1 MRSKEE
7 VIKWFL
13 GVLHDLQKDN
23 KNIQMYETYFKSL
36 SNDDLIILA
45 NKLVN
50 GEMVLPYYC
59 PNLVEPDIT
68 MGNLFAVAKRLNVK
82 FFQRVWMID
91 QETKMKYLT
100 PDKYPVLDLFVRRQA
115 QHVESGK
122 AAAPHSNT
130 VDMLTGQAS
139 GPSRTVRITLPEAH
153 NLGALNLQHVMTELM
168 NVRGG
173 NEMAF
178 KEARR
183 AMKQTGSFSLL
194 ELQGVGVPT
203 SLETLNSFLVGMH
216 ISNNVLPN
224 QH

>member
-1 MRSKEE
+1 
-7 VIKWFL
+7 
-13 GVLHDLQKDN
+13 
-23 KNIQMYETYFKSL
+23 
-36 SNDDLIILA
+36 
-45 NKLVN
+45 
-50 GEMVLPYYC
+50 
-59 PNLVEPDIT
+59 
-68 MGNLFAVAKRLNVK
+68 
-82 FFQRVWMID
+82 
-91 QETKMKYLT
+91 
-100 PDKYPVLDLFVRRQA
+100 
-115 QHVESGK
+115 
-122 AAAPHSNT
+122 
-130 VDMLTGQAS
+130 MLTGQAS